1 MKTPNRPARLNRSLL
16 GLTGVL
22 LLAAGAFELAAG
34 SGLIRQVAGKDQAL
48 TFLVGRPQDWVRYAV
63 LVAAVVIGLAAL
75 RWLAAQAA
83 RRPRTS
89 LWRLTTGPGRG
100 VTALHAD
107 TAVAPLAA
115 DVEGYDGVRSAA
127 AWLVGPRQ
135 NPALYLR
142 VRTEYDTDL
151 SALRRQIRDHAVPR
165 LRGAL
170 ELQNLPA
177 AIHLVPVAVRTRVR

>member
-1 MKTPNRPARLNRSLL
+1 MKTPNRPARLNRALL
-16 GLTGVL
+16 AITGVL
-22 LLAAGAFELAAG
+22 LLAAGAFELTAG
-34 SGLIRQVAGKDQAL
+34 SGLIRQVGKDQAL
-48 TFLVGRPQDWVRYAV
+48 TFLGDRPQDWVRYAV
-63 LVAAVVIGLAAL
+63 LAAAIVIGLAAL

-89 LWRLTTGPGRG
+89 LWRLTAGPGHG
-100 VTALHAD
+100 VTVLHAD
-107 TAVAPLAA
+107 TAAAPLAA

-127 AWLVGPRQ
+127 AWLVGARHS
-135 NPALYLR
+135 PALYLR

-170 ELQNLPA
+170 ELQSLPA
-177 AIHLVPVAVRTRVR
+177 AIHLVPVAVRTRAR